1 MGEKNQGFQKAGR
14 KIRVEKKEEVGKRG
28 KKEVKGLSAAII
40 NRGAKCVS
48 HIPHLFKKK
57 VQVSIL
63 NLIL

>member
-40 NRGAKCVS
+40 NRGAKSVS
-48 HIPHLFKKK
+48 HVPHLF
-57 VQVSIL
+57 
-63 NLIL
+63 